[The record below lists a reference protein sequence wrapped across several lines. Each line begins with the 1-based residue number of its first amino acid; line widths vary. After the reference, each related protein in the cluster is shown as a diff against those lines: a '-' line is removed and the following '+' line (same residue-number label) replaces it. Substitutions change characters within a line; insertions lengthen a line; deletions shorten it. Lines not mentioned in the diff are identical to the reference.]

1 MALGSRD
8 PLGFLIQL
16 YQFQRLKN
24 TLRFNAKS
32 DLTGFKTASF
42 VPDYHGLTWRKHGLP
57 FWKMTWP
64 SNTVGW
70 NNQLLRQP
78 ELASHTFHRPWVLRV
93 VLRPC
98 ESGTRR
104 GGGPSN
110 LCLLC
115 PPGGSGWALKFG
127 HHFHRPY
134 NTVLKVC
141 HQQPQS
147 RNICCFESKSNLKRD
162 ELQCHIQSWSV
173 SRQNRA

>member
-104 GGGPSN
+104 GGGPVTCVYYALQVDPDGHSSLGTTSIGHIILYLKFVISNPKVETSVASN
-110 LCLLC
+110 L
-115 PPGGSGWALKFG
+115 
-127 HHFHRPY
+127 
-134 NTVLKVC
+134 N
-141 HQQPQS
+141 Q
-147 RNICCFESKSNLKRD
+147 I
-162 ELQCHIQSWSV
+162 
-173 SRQNRA
+173 